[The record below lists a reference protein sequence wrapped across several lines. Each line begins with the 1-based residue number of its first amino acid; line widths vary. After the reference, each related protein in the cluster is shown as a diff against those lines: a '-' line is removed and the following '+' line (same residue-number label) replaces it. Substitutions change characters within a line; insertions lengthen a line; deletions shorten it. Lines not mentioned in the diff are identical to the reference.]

1 MKSSVLYDIID
12 AGAGKREFTGT
23 ISRKMKRDIVD
34 FFSFDKAKTFDCL
47 ELGFWRGYTT
57 YILSQVFK
65 TVTAVDIN
73 DGSKIIP
80 EVLERDNVEFIYP
93 VDIYDSNPD
102 NVWGKLKT
110 EDAYPEFNIFF
121 IDCIH
126 DAPHVEQDVNRC
138 LSIADLSKPVY
149 FIFDDY
155 GTTVDLNNEDTWN
168 GSINQYIRDLV
179 IRTSNFKVVS
189 YIGEDVGFEYS
200 KERNPLRDREGVIL
214 KWQI

>member
-12 AGAGKREFTGT
+12 AGAGKREFIGT

-110 EDAYPEFNIFF
+110 EDTYPEFNIFL
-121 IDCIH
+121 IDCVH

-149 FIFDDY
+149 FIVDDY

-168 GSINQYIRDLV
+168 GSVNQYIRDLV

>member
-1 MKSSVLYDIID
+1 MKSSVLYDIIE
-12 AGAGKREFTGT
+12 ASGGKRELTGT
-23 ISRKMKRDIVD
+23 LSRKMKRDIVD

-47 ELGFWRGYTT
+47 ELGFWRGHTT
-57 YILSQVFK
+57 YILSQLFK

-80 EVLERDNVEFIYP
+80 EALERDNVKFIYP
-93 VDIYDSNPD
+93 MDIYDSNPD
-102 NVWGKLKT
+102 NIWRTLKDT
-110 EDAYPEFNIFF
+110 YPEFNIFF
-121 IDCIH
+121 IDCVH
-126 DAPHVEQDVNRC
+126 DLPHAQQDVNRC
-138 LSIADLSKPVY
+138 LSVADLSKAVY
-149 FIFDDY
+149 FIIDDY

-168 GSINQYIRDLV
+168 GSINQYVRDLV
-179 IRTSNFKVVS
+179 IRTSGFEVVS

>member
-12 AGAGKREFTGT
+12 AGAGKREFIGT

-110 EDAYPEFNIFF
+110 EGAYPEFNIFF

-149 FIFDDY
+149 FIVDDY

-168 GSINQYIRDLV
+168 GSVNQYIRDLV

>member
-47 ELGFWRGYTT
+47 ELGFWRGHTT
-57 YILSQVFK
+57 YILSHLFK

-80 EVLERDNVEFIYP
+80 EALERDNTEFIYP
-93 VDIYDSNPD
+93 MDIYDSNPD
-102 NVWGKLKT
+102 NVWRKLKT
-110 EDAYPEFNIFF
+110 EETYPEFNIFF
-121 IDCIH
+121 IDCVH
-126 DAPHVEQDVNRC
+126 DAPHVQQDVNRC

-149 FIFDDY
+149 FIIDDY
-155 GTTVDLNNEDTWN
+155 GTTVDNNTEDTWN
-168 GSINQYIRDLV
+168 GSIKQYIRALV